1 MPIFTLTLAA
11 NVRCYRSD
19 HQVEAENLDD
29 LIAKMRAE
37 ASVGLHAALKP
48 DWETMSGETA
58 LDISDASGATVAEDV
73 MLGYVPP
80 HSDSDLM
87 DAAMCLWEAVLEHED
102 IWQASRDALGID
114 EVRRFAAH
122 IARTCLNGWGI
133 AHADGDGFDDPFDWE
148 FCPWFVR
155 NCVADDDRG
164 GLSIDTLWRRK
175 CEALRD
181 RSIADKASYA
191 AEAAANVA
199 ARAAI
204 TAPDAESLPDAAWM
218 LVVDLHGSQCGGT
231 VWAFDDNA
239 HQSAM
244 DICNARGLRF
254 GTLKVFGSKA
264 VAALLE
270 LSEGMNDADELAFAQ
285 GGLDQ

>member
-19 HQVEAENLDD
+19 HQVEAESLDD

-37 ASVGLHAALKP
+37 ASVGLHASLKP
-48 DWETMSGETA
+48 DWETLSDQTA

-204 TAPDAESLPDAAWM
+204 TAPDAESLPAAVWM
-218 LVVDLHGSQCGGT
+218 MTTVIASTGT
-231 VWAFDDNA
+231 VWAFDCA
-239 HQSAM
+239 QEHA
-244 DICNARGLRF
+244 A
-254 GTLKVFGSKA
+254 A
-264 VAALLE
+264 VAICQRHALPCATTFVRGAKGIAAVLE
-270 LSEGMNDADELAFAQ
+270 LSGGMHEADELAHCISERAAA
-285 GGLDQ
+285 